1 MVDRYLQTDVVMYP
15 GFSGG
20 ALVDVE
26 GKVLGLNTSALG
38 GVSLTIP
45 TSTVRRVAEALLTD
59 GKVRRGYLGVGVQPV
74 RLPEAQ
80 LEELGQETGL
90 ILVSVE
96 PGSPA
101 DQGGLTLGD
110 TLLSLDG
117 SPLRRL
123 DELLDLL
130 SHELVDREVALR
142 ILRAGETRQMKV
154 TIGERT

>member
-1 MVDRYLQTDVVMYP
+1 
-15 GFSGG
+15 
-20 ALVDVE
+20 
-26 GKVLGLNTSALG
+26 
-38 GVSLTIP
+38 
-45 TSTVRRVAEALLTD
+45 
-59 GKVRRGYLGVGVQPV
+59 VQPV
-74 RLPEAQ
+74 RLPEAL

-101 DQGGLTLGD
+101 DKGGLTLGD

-142 ILRAGETRQMKV
+142 ILRAGETREMKV
-154 TIGERT
+154 SIGERT

>member
-1 MVDRYLQTDVVMYP
+1 M
-15 GFSGG
+15 
-20 ALVDVE
+20 
-26 GKVLGLNTSALG
+26 
-38 GVSLTIP
+38 
-45 TSTVRRVAEALLTD
+45 
-59 GKVRRGYLGVGVQPV
+59 QPV

-101 DQGGLTLGD
+101 DRGGLTLGD

-117 SPLRRL
+117 NPLRRL

-130 SHELVDREVALR
+130 SHDLVDREVALR